1 MLRQSY
7 MNKYKEKSK
16 FDDDRFTKEDDEY
29 LLKEMRPVKANVIRK
44 LPKHKLEKFID
55 DVLTDRYF
63 TKILYDSNA
72 NAEIKKYNKVKKS
85 LEMTHEK
92 LEPKKEKNEPS
103 SVVKKRS
110 RREAY
115 LQIRTEVDNFKK
127 GKEDYKNYLEKKN
140 NENYLLLKNYSSND
154 KNAYFE
160 PMKENRIEGFKKS
173 FNRIRNK
180 LKALRGNPVVDEK
193 TNETAII
200 NDPFYTE
207 DSKVDLPDIKLNLRN
222 VFSRLYHNAVLLEE
236 NKKVKEPKIITNT
249 NKPNAKNIK
258 FKVKNVLKST
268 NGKEFTI
275 KITDNIIRKCFNKY
289 SGGPEV
295 IDYLKEQLNNNN
307 EDINESELREDQVN
321 FYNIITEEGNTF
333 LHLATMDNLYELVKY
348 FTEKGAN
355 CNIQNNNGDTPL
367 HIAARENYNLC
378 IKYLLKGNAAL
389 DIMNNNKEIPFDYFD
404 NIKKKEFGLEKVVV
418 VMKDQ
423 DKKQGTGKN

>member
-1 MLRQSY
+1 MVEL
-7 MNKYKEKSK
+7 NK
-16 FDDDRFTKEDDEY
+16 
-29 LLKEMRPVKANVIRK
+29 
-44 LPKHKLEKFID
+44 
-55 DVLTDRYF
+55 
-63 TKILYDSNA
+63 KIYTVGDSN
-72 NAEIKKYNKVKKS
+72 V
-85 LEMTHEK
+85 
-92 LEPKKEKNEPS
+92 
-103 SVVKKRS
+103 
-110 RREAY
+110 
-115 LQIRTEVDNFKK
+115 
-127 GKEDYKNYLEKKN
+127 GKAG
-140 NENYLLLKNYSSND
+140 LLLEYTD
-154 KNAYFE
+154 KFYPLHDAAA
-160 PMKENRIEGFKKS
+160 EGM
-173 FNRIRNK
+173 
-180 LKALRGNPVVDEK
+180 
-193 TNETAII
+193 
-200 NDPFYTE
+200 
-207 DSKVDLPDIKLNLRN
+207 
-222 VFSRLYHNAVLLEE
+222 
-236 NKKVKEPKIITNT
+236 
-249 NKPNAKNIK
+249 K

-321 FYNIITEEGNTF
+321 FYNIITEEGNSF